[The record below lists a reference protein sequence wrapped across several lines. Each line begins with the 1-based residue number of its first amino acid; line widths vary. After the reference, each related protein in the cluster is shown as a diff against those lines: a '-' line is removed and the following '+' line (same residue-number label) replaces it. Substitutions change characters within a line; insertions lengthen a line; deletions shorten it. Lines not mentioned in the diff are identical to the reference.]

1 MSQISPTGD
10 TTCEVGENFTAFAGM
25 EFTWGLGGHKMA
37 SPVMLCL
44 SGDTMI
50 F

>member
-25 EFTWGLGGHKMA
+25 EFTRGFGGHKIA
-37 SPVMLCL
+37 
-44 SGDTMI
+44 GDTMI